1 MSMPKLDADV
11 VQAILDCEDADAVLQ
26 KFLATPDDVREQFV
40 KFLRKVRGVSV
51 DFAPST
57 SLTDVVEAII
67 DAEDADTALRRLLEL
82 PDDTREQAVRFFRKA
97 RNARV
102 TAGPAPAQPAAPP
115 AASPPVQGLHELIGI
130 GWAFGASAADWTIN
144 SVEEWLEQTYIL
156 PPFPRNSSRLVKHI
170 NRSSHSADP
179 ADRFVDAGKTL
190 VRLLRIPFNDSILR
204 QGGELQ
210 VHNQYDDGGEAFL
223 SDEYLEATMT
233 YRGHNLRFVI
243 LDGDFIKAPR
253 TKLCARFESGRIV
266 KGRASPETWQAII
279 DAVQLEAQQ
288 PPPVRP
294 APPPPP
300 DDGPWD
306 ERGRRIGGPRTPP
319 RFLPPREDLGSGWA
333 F

>member
-1 MSMPKLDADV
+1 
-11 VQAILDCEDADAVLQ
+11 
-26 KFLATPDDVREQFV
+26 
-40 KFLRKVRGVSV
+40 
-51 DFAPST
+51 
-57 SLTDVVEAII
+57 
-67 DAEDADTALRRLLEL
+67 
-82 PDDTREQAVRFFRKA
+82 
-97 RNARV
+97 
-102 TAGPAPAQPAAPP
+102 
-115 AASPPVQGLHELIGI
+115 
-130 GWAFGASAADWTIN
+130 
-144 SVEEWLEQTYIL
+144 
-156 PPFPRNSSRLVKHI
+156 
-170 NRSSHSADP
+170 
-179 ADRFVDAGKTL
+179 
-190 VRLLRIPFNDSILR
+190 
-204 QGGELQ
+204 
-210 VHNQYDDGGEAFL
+210 
-223 SDEYLEATMT
+223 MT